1 VLEDNYDFEYQEHVT
16 LGVRGNPQ
24 WSGDDS
30 RLELVYDE
38 TANVFRVK
46 HPVRIQPDNIQKQR
60 LDAFT
65 HTLTSENTT
74 QAAAIDVGAN
84 NTPAIVTSTG
94 DTAVYHAR
102 PEFEQFQHYS
112 RRIAE
117 LQAELPDEQYSSQRI
132 QRLYDER
139 TRKRD
144 HSRDAA
150 VKHAAERLLERKVDT
165 VYVGDLYWWTKSNK
179 TDAGVIRRSRRRTA

>member
-1 VLEDNYDFEYQEHVT
+1 MLEDNYDFEYQEHVT

-150 VKHAAERLLERKVDT
+150 VKHAAERLLERNVDT

-179 TDAGVIRRSRRRTA
+179 TDAGVIRRSRR